1 MCIIDYLALQLVG
14 LVICKKSLLRMT
26 GRIGL
31 FVVDNSDVVVLFPE
45 DGVSAIQKAQL
56 TSFDGPRAC
65 AIGMMKACISFF
77 MS

>member
-1 MCIIDYLALQLVG
+1 MCVIDYLALQLVG
-14 LVICKKSLLRMT
+14 LVICKMSLLRND
-26 GRIGL
+26 RIGL